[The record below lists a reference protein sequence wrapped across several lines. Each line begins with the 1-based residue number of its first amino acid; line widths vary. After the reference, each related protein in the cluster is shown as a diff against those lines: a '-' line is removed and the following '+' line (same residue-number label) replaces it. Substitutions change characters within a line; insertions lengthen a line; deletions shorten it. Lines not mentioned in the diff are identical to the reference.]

1 MPVRFLG
8 HAVLKVR
15 NRGRAEAFYHDVLG
29 LPVAARSDELRMT
42 FFTLGRHHDLAVLE
56 VGEDA
61 PGADPKGV
69 GLFHVAFNV
78 GDTLDDAWI
87 HTKIVA
93 KLIANSK
100 TPERKINVDVVKNVV
115 TLRGTVDTAE
125 EKTAAEKV
133 AKDTDG
139 VKSVVNQLKVAPPPK
154 SSPAKT
160 ATPKTTKSY

>member
-1 MPVRFLG
+1 MRTMLLSL
-8 HAVLKVR
+8 AT
-15 NRGRAEAFYHDVLG
+15 AMIASLG
-29 LPVAARSDELRMT
+29 LTACTNTNTNTNTNTTNTNMASPAAAATPTPENSRGSYTAKQAQEERQRAKASKET
-42 FFTLGRHHDLAVLE
+42 I
-56 VGEDA
+56 
-61 PGADPKGV
+61 
-69 GLFHVAFNV
+69 

-125 EKTAAEKV
+125 EKAAAEKV

>member
-1 MPVRFLG
+1 MRTML
-8 HAVLKVR
+8 
-15 NRGRAEAFYHDVLG
+15 LG
-29 LPVAARSDELRMT
+29 LATAMIVSLGLTACTNTNTNSNTNRNANTATPEAA
-42 FFTLGRHHDLAVLE
+42 A
-56 VGEDA
+56 
-61 PGADPKGV
+61 GAKATPENSRGSYTEKQ
-69 GLFHVAFNV
+69 AQEERERAKANKETI

-115 TLRGTVDTAE
+115 TLRGTVDSAE

-154 SSPAKT
+154 ASPAKT